1 MYYDYFEGFEYYIE
15 KDDDKF
21 YIYIRVDKKYRIIA
35 KKYEWYVKTKDKLWL
50 VIESKNNA
58 LNSVKENGGIAGV
71 ACSMEEFLEILK
83 EGKLL

>member
-1 MYYDYFEGFEYYIE
+1 MYYDYFEGFDFYIE

-21 YIYIRVDKKYRIIA
+21 YIYIQVDKKYKTIA

-58 LNSVKENGGIAGV
+58 LNSVVYEAKDVIY
-71 ACSMEEFLEILK
+71 
-83 EGKLL
+83 KLRTQWRLDNERKS

>member
-21 YIYIRVDKKYRIIA
+21 YIYIQVDKKYRIIA

-58 LNSVKENGGIAGV
+58 LNFSR
-71 ACSMEEFLEILK
+71 L
-83 EGKLL
+83 

>member
-21 YIYIRVDKKYRIIA
+21 YIYISVDKKYRRIA
-35 KKYEWYVKTKDKLWL
+35 KNYEWYVKTKDKLWL

-58 LNSVKENGGIAGV
+58 LNSVVYEAKDVIYNLRLQWRLDDER
-71 ACSMEEFLEILK
+71 
-83 EGKLL
+83 

>member
-21 YIYIRVDKKYRIIA
+21 YIYIQVDKKYRIIA

-58 LNSVKENGGIAGV
+58 LNSVVYEAKDVIYNLRLQWRLDDER
-71 ACSMEEFLEILK
+71 
-83 EGKLL
+83 

>member
-1 MYYDYFEGFEYYIE
+1 MYYDYFEGYEYYIE

-21 YIYIRVDKKYRIIA
+21 YIYILVDKRYRRIA

-58 LNSVKENGGIAGV
+58 LNSVVYEAKDVIYNLRTQWRLEN
-71 ACSMEEFLEILK
+71 ER
-83 EGKLL
+83 

>member
-21 YIYIRVDKKYRIIA
+21 YIYIQVDKKYRIIA

-58 LNSVKENGGIAGV
+58 LNSVVYEAKDVIYNLRTQWRLGDER
-71 ACSMEEFLEILK
+71 
-83 EGKLL
+83 